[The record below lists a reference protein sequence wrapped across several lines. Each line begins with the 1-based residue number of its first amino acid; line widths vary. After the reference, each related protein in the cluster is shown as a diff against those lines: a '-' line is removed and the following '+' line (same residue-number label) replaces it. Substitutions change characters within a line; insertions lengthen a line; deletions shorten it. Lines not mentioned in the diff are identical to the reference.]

1 MAIRIIDK
9 QSGANLGEVGNED
22 LQLMIDQ
29 FEEEHSRDRDYF
41 IDHATIGILE
51 QAGGSPRLLALLRE
65 IVGHSDGVDIRWEEI
80 G

>member
-41 IDHATIGILE
+41 VDQATIGILE
-51 QAGGSPRLLALLRE
+51 EAGGSARLLALLRE
-65 IVGHSDGVDIRWEEI
+65 IVGTSEGVDIRWEETP
-80 G
+80 

>member
-9 QSGANLGEVGNED
+9 DSGAHLGEIGSED

-29 FEEEHSRDRDYF
+29 FEEESSTDRDYF
-41 IDHATIGILE
+41 IDQATIGILQE
-51 QAGGSPRLLALLRE
+51 AGASKRLLDLLRE
-65 IVGHSDGVDIRWEEI
+65 VVGTSDGVDIRWEE

>member
-9 QSGANLGEVGNED
+9 QSGAHLGEIGED
-22 LQLMIDQ
+22 DLKLMIDQ

-41 IDHATIGILE
+41 IDATTIELLDHAG
-51 QAGGSPRLLALLRE
+51 ASPRLLALMRE
-65 IVGHSDGVDIRWEEI
+65 VVGTSDGVDIRWEE